1 MSLKKGTESIDIFF
15 QRIKEIRDKLSV
27 VAVFVD
33 EEDLIHLAL
42 EALSPEYDAFCSAI
56 RTRNDVFSLEELN
69 ILLNSE
75 ERYINKRSVY
85 KESTSLA
92 RSKNHFNN
100 SFNNS
105 NNRGKGKNNDNKGRG
120 NGRGNGNAQF
130 HGNFSPGSGGQAYGS
145 FGNGQG
151 SFFGSPSDPSSSQFQ
166 SKSGSQPSQN
176 QRRTCQTCFNGCKFY
191 GCYY

>member
-1 MSLKKGTESIDIFF
+1 M
-15 QRIKEIRDKLSV
+15 SV

-42 EALSPEYDAFCSAI
+42 EALSPEYDTFCSAI
-56 RTRNDVFSLEELN
+56 RTRNDVFSPEELN

-92 RSKNHFNN
+92 MSMNHFNN

-105 NNRGKGKNNDNKGRG
+105 NN
-120 NGRGNGNAQF
+120 
-130 HGNFSPGSGGQAYGS
+130 
-145 FGNGQG
+145 
-151 SFFGSPSDPSSSQFQ
+151 
-166 SKSGSQPSQN
+166 
-176 QRRTCQTCFNGCKFY
+176 FNGCKFY